1 MSKYDVLMKTL
12 ISANGEDY
20 FNAPVSEESKAEH
33 LSAIVYALLAVWF
46 VATGL
51 FMNPELVSYFAWT
64 GAFVGTC
71 AMYAGKKANSTTG
84 YHVGL
89 VLLTSA
95 FVLLMV
101 LWKIA

>member
-20 FNAPVSEESKAEH
+20 FNTPVSEKSKAEH
-33 LSAIVYALLAVWF
+33 LSAIFYAVLGAWF
-46 VATGL
+46 ILTGVN
-51 FMNPELVSYFAWT
+51 MNPELVSYFAWA

-71 AMYAGKKANSTTG
+71 AVYAGKKAGSVTG

-95 FVLLMV
+95 FVLLMIIS
-101 LWKIA
+101 KIA